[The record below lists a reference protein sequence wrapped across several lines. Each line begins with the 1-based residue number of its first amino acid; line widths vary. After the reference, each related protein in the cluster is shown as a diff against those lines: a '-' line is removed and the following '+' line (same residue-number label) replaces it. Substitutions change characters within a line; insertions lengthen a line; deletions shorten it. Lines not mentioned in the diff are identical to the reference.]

1 MKHIL
6 SIVYSQDQVHFD
18 DIIHFNGEN
27 IRLTQYGVNFSKEAA
42 LGLIDRYDGEVDVIA
57 FSGLPPA
64 IRYKGGL
71 FIHPTVEKLKG
82 HAKQSMI
89 VDGQTL
95 KNVYIPWTLRRFH
108 QDVPQF
114 FSRKKVSFYSGALN
128 KPLLE
133 VLNEFDVK
141 LCLSDPY
148 FFAKLPFNL
157 KSSEQLDYFI
167 KFSSPFFKNIDLKK
181 TYLSD
186 FDNRKVPLPR
196 NLSEFFEGDIFVSN
210 ETTLR
215 LLDLE
220 HLQGKSL
227 LLDFC
232 SPDLMAR
239 LKKVQ
244 VRDVLVCMPQLID
257 HPGINF
263 SVLEAILQLFRKDQQ
278 RLTEND
284 VIKWID
290 EFDIKTQFNRIEAS
304 PSVTPSKFAF
314 IVHPLGASHIFKH
327 PMLKFLRPFSK
338 PIGPLAEDLV
348 SRTPGFFYGTI
359 KGIRSEK
366 NGKEVEGLIY
376 TVTETPRKLL
386 DKNPATIYNKLIG
399 LCRKAADSG
408 AGIIGLGAYT
418 KIVGDAG
425 VTVANQSPI
434 PVTTG
439 NSLSACATLWAA
451 KFALDKIGFVKRD
464 QNKRYKGKCMVIGA
478 TGSIGAVSAK
488 VLAQQWDHLVLVA
501 PRAYKLLELRE
512 EIRALAPNCIVDVAT
527 TPEGHA
533 IDCDLIITTTSSR
546 GEKIL
551 DIMSVRPGCVI
562 CDVSRPFDI
571 KESDA
576 IKRPDVMVIASGE
589 VQLPGHVQMNVDL
602 GLEGKIVYACLAETA
617 LLAMEGRLECFTLGR
632 NISFEKVL
640 EIDRMAREHGVRLS
654 CIMGHN
660 GFITDEEFELCR
672 EHALKSLK
680 TWNPGA

>member
-18 DIIHFNGEN
+18 DIIFFNGEN
-27 IRLTQYGVNFSKEAA
+27 IRLTQYGVNFNQDAA

-57 FSGLPPA
+57 LSGLPPA

-82 HAKQSMI
+82 RAKHSMI

-108 QDVPQF
+108 QEVPHF

-133 VLNEFDVK
+133 VLSEFDVK
-141 LCLSDPY
+141 FCLSDPY

-157 KSSEQLDYFI
+157 KSAEQLDYFI
-167 KFSSPFFKNIDLKK
+167 KFSAPFFKNVDLKK

-186 FDNRKVPLPR
+186 FDNRRVPLPR
-196 NLSEFFEGDIFVSN
+196 NLAEFFEGDIFVSN

-263 SVLEAILQLFRKDQQ
+263 GVLEAVLQLFRKDQQ

-290 EFDIKTQFNRIEAS
+290 DFDIKTQFNRIEANPGS
-304 PSVTPSKFAF
+304 MQSKFAF

-327 PMLKFLRPFSK
+327 PMLKFLKPFSK
-338 PIGPLAEDLV
+338 PIEPLAEDLV

-386 DKNPATIYNKLIG
+386 EKNPATIYNKLIG
-399 LCRKAADSG
+399 LCRKASDAG

-425 VTVANQSPI
+425 ITVANQSPI

-464 QNKRYKGKCMVIGA
+464 ENKMYKGKCMVIGA

-488 VLAQQWDHLVLVA
+488 VLAQQWDHLV
-501 PRAYKLLELRE
+501 
-512 EIRALAPNCIVDVAT
+512 
-527 TPEGHA
+527 
-533 IDCDLIITTTSSR
+533 
-546 GEKIL
+546 
-551 DIMSVRPGCVI
+551 
-562 CDVSRPFDI
+562 
-571 KESDA
+571 
-576 IKRPDVMVIASGE
+576 
-589 VQLPGHVQMNVDL
+589 
-602 GLEGKIVYACLAETA
+602 
-617 LLAMEGRLECFTLGR
+617 
-632 NISFEKVL
+632 
-640 EIDRMAREHGVRLS
+640 
-654 CIMGHN
+654 
-660 GFITDEEFELCR
+660 
-672 EHALKSLK
+672 
-680 TWNPGA
+680 